1 MIRASSTSSRPLNCD
16 AAKNDVGARWPD
28 TTGWNQITTPRACQ
42 SIFPA
47 PNDPSNARVR
57 TIPFASCCKER
68 KELIRV
74 YFRRLVP
81 VFTNH
86 PELDVFQKA
95 RREVLTL
102 SARDGIYNWLRNW
115 LRTRDSNPEPCG

>member
-16 AAKNDVGARWPD
+16 AARTMWEPGGPIPQAGIRSRLLALASPFSRL
-28 TTGWNQITTPRACQ
+28 P
-42 SIFPA
+42 
-47 PNDPSNARVR
+47 
-57 TIPFASCCKER
+57 TIPVTDESEPFPSRHVAKER

-86 PELDVFQKA
+86 PELNVFQKA

-115 LRTRDSNPEPCG
+115 LRTRNSNPEPCG